1 MNIPFVDD
9 RGELLRWVL
18 SGLIVVLLH
27 GGLAAAMINW
37 GDDDIAEATAALVLD
52 LAPFPMAPPENMT
65 ELPPGPEQV
74 EAEAS
79 PQNPVTE
86 IKEQVE
92 ERVETQE
99 SQEEVQQELTP
110 VQNPEVALASLP
122 PKPQQ
127 QVEVPQVNQM
137 TAPETT
143 APPPMPEVTPAEVAA
158 AQVQGPPTVD
168 RSNAI
173 PTWRSS
179 IVARLERN
187 KRYPADAKNDRG
199 VAQVAFSLDRRGR
212 VTSSRL
218 LASSGSAALD
228 REALEM
234 IRRAQPF
241 PPPPAALSGT
251 EISLTVPVR
260 FNMR

>member
-1 MNIPFVDD
+1 MTIPFVED
-9 RGELLRWVL
+9 RGELLRWTL
-18 SGLIVVLLH
+18 SGVAIVFFH
-27 GGLAAAMINW
+27 GAVAAAMINW
-37 GDDDIAEATAALVLD
+37 GDDDVAEPTAAMVVD
-52 LAPFPMAPPENMT
+52 LAPYPMAPPESVT

-74 EAEAS
+74 EAEAA
-79 PQNPVTE
+79 PQTPVSE
-86 IKEQVE
+86 VKEEVE

-110 VQNPEVALASLP
+110 VENPEVALAALP

-137 TAPETT
+137 PAPETT
-143 APPPMPEVTPAEVAA
+143 APPPMPEVAPGEVAA
-158 AQVQGPPTVD
+158 AEVQGPPNID

-179 IVARLERN
+179 VAALLERN

-199 VAQVAFSLDRRGR
+199 IAQVAFSIDRRGR
-212 VTSSRL
+212 VMSSRVVKT
-218 LASSGSAALD
+218 SGSAALD
-228 REALEM
+228 RAAIDM
-234 IRRAQPF
+234 VRRAQPF
-241 PPPPAALSGT
+241 PPPPTALPGV
-251 EISLTVPVR
+251 EVSLTVPVR

>member
-1 MNIPFVDD
+1 MKIPFVED
-9 RGELLRWVL
+9 RGELVRWAL
-18 SGLIVVLLH
+18 SGLVVILLH

-37 GDDDIAEATAALVLD
+37 GDDDVAEPTAALVVD

-79 PQNPVTE
+79 PQTPVTE
-86 IKEQVE
+86 VKEQVE

-110 VQNPEVALASLP
+110 VENPEVALASLP

-127 QVEVPQVNQM
+127 QVEVQQVNQM
-137 TAPETT
+137 PAAETT
-143 APPPMPEVTPAEVAA
+143 APPPMPEVTPSDVAA

-179 IVARLERN
+179 IAALLERN
-187 KRYPADAKNDRG
+187 KRYPADAHNDRG
-199 VAQVAFSLDRRGR
+199 VAQVTFSLDRKGR
-212 VTSSRL
+212 VTSSRV

-241 PPPPAALSGT
+241 PPPPASLAGA
-251 EISLTVPVR
+251 EVSLTVPVR